1 MKAGRVKTE
10 RHKTM
15 VNWIRRYNNPKRGAW
30 GQGQSSK
37 IISMVVQICEFDV
50 FEFGEGGKP
59 QTPRFSV

>member
-30 GQGQSSK
+30 GRGQSSK
-37 IISMVVQICEFDV
+37 ILSMVVQI